1 VLILPDGYWHFH
13 PGTFSLRCNAE
24 QAHISFQRRGDV
36 RCADTKSK
44 ECRSPFDPRVYGH
57 LALRTVQAR
66 RVTHFDG

>member
-1 VLILPDGYWHFH
+1 MLILPDGYWHFH

-44 ECRSPFDPRVYGH
+44 LRHEVARSER
-57 LALRTVQAR
+57 AR
-66 RVTHFDG
+66 RSEARPMPEA